1 MSDVERPA
9 GGPTHLVDLLSPRRT
24 EAANRALGVV
34 LAFVAGAANA
44 GGYLV
49 LHRYTSHMTGVLSA
63 VADDLALGLWAP
75 AIGGFVLLVCFL
87 CGAATTA
94 VMVNWGK
101 RHGTNGVYALPTAL
115 EAVLLLVFGLVGGWL
130 GEHALWA
137 GVSAGLL
144 CYLMGLQN
152 AIITKAAEA
161 VIRTTHVTG
170 MITDL
175 GIELGKL
182 LYWNR
187 LDHPDPAMRVRAS
200 RAKLTVLSSLLGAF
214 FVGGVCGAL
223 GFKAVGAVAVTP
235 LAAVLLAI
243 AVPHVVLDLRR
254 QG

>member
-1 MSDVERPA
+1 MFDVERPA
-9 GGPTHLVDLLSPRRT
+9 GGATRLGDLLSPRRT
-24 EAANRALGVV
+24 DAANRALGVV

-44 GGYLV
+44 GGFLV

-63 VADDLALGLWAP
+63 VADDLALGLWAT
-75 AIGGFVLLVCFL
+75 ALGGLVLLVCFL

-94 VMVNWGK
+94 ILVNWGK
-101 RHGTNGVYALPTAL
+101 RHGTSGVYALPTAL
-115 EAVLLLVFGLVGGWL
+115 EALLLLVFGAVGGWL
-130 GEHALWA
+130 GEQPVWA

-152 AIITKAAEA
+152 AIITKAADA

-200 RAKLTVLSSLLGAF
+200 GAKLTVLSSLLGAF
-214 FVGGVCGAL
+214 FVGGVLGAL
-223 GFKAVGAVAVTP
+223 GFKAVGAFAVMP
-235 LAAVLLAI
+235 LAAALLVVAL
-243 AVPHVVLDLRR
+243 PHVLLDLRR
-254 QG
+254 RG